1 MPPEITVSKVICGAA
16 FTMFLTTENELYG
29 CGINDLGQL
38 GLETQLDEMQ
48 VALIDRARQAAGGL
62 RDVITSDVTAPS
74 RVICFEGL
82 KVHQVC
88 CGENHSLALINEE
101 KSLWSWG
108 MYRNG

>member
-82 KVHQVC
+82 KVH
-88 CGENHSLALINEE
+88 
-101 KSLWSWG
+101 
-108 MYRNG
+108 